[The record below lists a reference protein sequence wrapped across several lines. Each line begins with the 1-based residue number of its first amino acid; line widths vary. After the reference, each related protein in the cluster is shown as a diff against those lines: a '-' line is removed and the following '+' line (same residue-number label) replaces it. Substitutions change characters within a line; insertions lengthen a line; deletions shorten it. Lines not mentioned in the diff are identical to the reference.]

1 MAGRPWFRPRRYG
14 LGSTPASWQGWVL
27 TGAYVVVVAV
37 LGATLAASQ
46 PLVFW
51 TVFGLATAAFVAVA
65 FMTRDGGS

>member
-14 LGSTPASWQGWVL
+14 LGFTPASWQGWVL
-27 TGAYVVVVAV
+27 TGAYVVVVVV
-37 LGATLAASQ
+37 LGTTLAAPQ

-65 FMTRDGGS
+65 LMTRDGGS